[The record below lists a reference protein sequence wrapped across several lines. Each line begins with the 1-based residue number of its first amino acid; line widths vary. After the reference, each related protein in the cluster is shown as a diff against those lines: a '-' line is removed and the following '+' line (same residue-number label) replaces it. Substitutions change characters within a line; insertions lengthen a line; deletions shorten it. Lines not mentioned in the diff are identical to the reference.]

1 MPSKKISEIS
11 NSLTNTT
18 LASADV
24 FVVVDTDAGETKKI
38 TAGNL
43 AMGTQDMWIPAAA
56 MYPTATNG
64 CTAVASA
71 ETTATRPDM
80 RYLAFH
86 QSTQQYAQF
95 SVAMPKS
102 WDEGTVTAS
111 FYWTHATAVA
121 HRPNGVLAGPLLRPR
136 RAHLQ

>member
-24 FVVVDTDAGETKKI
+24 FVVVETDAGETKKI

-56 MYPTATNG
+56 MRPASTIG
-64 CTAVASA
+64 CAAIA
-71 ETTATRPDM
+71 DLETTATRPDIQTM
-80 RYLAFH
+80 HLDP
-86 QSTQQYAQF
+86 STQ
-95 SVAMPKS
+95 
-102 WDEGTVTAS
+102 
-111 FYWTHATAVA
+111 
-121 HRPNGVLAGPLLRPR
+121 
-136 RAHLQ
+136 